1 MSISGKKIVVTGK
14 FDRGRKD
21 IEAELEEL
29 GAEVIGSISG
39 KTELLICGE
48 DAGSKLAKAQKLGL
62 PIVDAAG
69 LEQLL
74 AGADLEDVLAGKAKP
89 AAKKKAAED
98 KPAAKKVAKK
108 ATKAAAEDKPAAK
121 KKVAKKKAVKKA
133 EAKPAAAKPT
143 GGGSLAGMTV
153 LVTGTFAK
161 SRKDVSADLESLGAI
176 VASGW
181 SSKVQLLVAGEKA
194 GSKLRKAE
202 QAGISI
208 TDEYGFG
215 CLMKGESL
223 EQVLRYDAIF
233 E

>member
-1 MSISGKKIVVTGK
+1 MSISGKKVVVTGT
-14 FDRGRKD
+14 FSRGRKD
-21 IEAELEEL
+21 IEADLADL
-29 GAEVIGSISG
+29 GAVVTGSVSG
-39 KTELLICGE
+39 KTEVLICGA

-62 PIVDAAG
+62 PILDEAK

-74 AGADLEDVLAGKAKP
+74 AGADLDAVIAGTAPPGAKKAAAKTVAVEKP
-89 AAKKKAAED
+89 AAEA
-98 KPAAKKVAKK
+98 KPV
-108 ATKAAAEDKPAAK
+108 AK
-121 KKVAKKKAVKKA
+121 KKVAKEKA
-133 EAKPAAAKPT
+133 EPAAAVAKPA
-143 GGGSLAGMTV
+143 GGGSLAGLTV

-161 SRKDVSADLESLGAI
+161 PRKSVQADLESLGAT